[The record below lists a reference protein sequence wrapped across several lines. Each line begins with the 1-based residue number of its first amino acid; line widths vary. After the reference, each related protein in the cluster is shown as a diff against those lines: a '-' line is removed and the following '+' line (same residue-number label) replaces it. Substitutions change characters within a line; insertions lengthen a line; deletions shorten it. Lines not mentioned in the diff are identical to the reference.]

1 MLRATVAALL
11 IFTVTACTTWRP
23 VGANPARYVGSR
35 TPESVQVKLKDGSTV
50 TLGRPNIVRDTL
62 KGVEG
67 GAYRYIPMTEV
78 TEMMAPEPD
87 VKKTALLAA
96 FGFVVFAGT
105 IWIAIAS
112 DNTSSQ

>member
-1 MLRATVAALL
+1 M
-11 IFTVTACTTWRP
+11 
-23 VGANPARYVGSR
+23 
-35 TPESVQVKLKDGSTV
+35 KLKDGSTV

-87 VKKTALLAA
+87 VTKTAILATLGILA
-96 FGFVVFAGT
+96 FVGT
-105 IWIAIAS
+105 IWLAIAS
-112 DNTSSQ
+112 DNTSE